1 MPLTQ
6 AAQILKGELGLEGN
20 VSDIVKQAA
29 SQLGIAA
36 DHQPLVEVAKQCL
49 QKLGIGMV
57 ATAAVLE
64 PDVAARTAP
73 ARTQAMAS
81 PPFTFRISRLHA
93 IIMSSAMPPAL
104 RNSDI
109 ITKAGMVRIT

>member
-1 MPLTQ
+1 MAQASSAPAMPLTQ

-57 ATAAVLE
+57 ATAGVS
-64 PDVAARTAP
+64 V
-73 ARTQAMAS
+73 
-81 PPFTFRISRLHA
+81 
-93 IIMSSAMPPAL
+93 
-104 RNSDI
+104 
-109 ITKAGMVRIT
+109 